1 MFILLL
7 IRSKIRFFAKVIRL
21 SLFDDANI
29 LQYCSITINTM
40 QYCMFLIFINTLILQ
55 YMTTEELFSKA
66 EEVIKLLRESKLSNY
81 VISKQTHISQST
93 LGNYKNGKT
102 KPTPA
107 NTEILLQFF
116 SSENALAIENEA
128 IPLNQNYI
136 INVPLVNQYA
146 QAGYICGFQDAAYI
160 ATLPTIPFIIDHEAK
175 GNYVAF
181 EVRGDSMNDGT
192 EESYLEG
199 DRLLCREI
207 APYLWAESK
216 LHIRKWDFVIVH
228 EGGILV
234 KRIIDHN
241 VENHTI
247 TIHSLNDMYPDRVID
262 LAEVKQIFNVI
273 ELQRPRRR

>member
-1 MFILLL
+1 MTLKERMFYLIEKEGLNPNQFYTISGLGNGYLNNVGESFRKPTIEKIKKSFPHWNMDWILYE
-7 IRSKIRFFAKVIRL
+7 KGEP
-21 SLFDDANI
+21 
-29 LQYCSITINTM
+29 ITN
-40 QYCMFLIFINTLILQ
+40 
-55 YMTTEELFSKA
+55 
-66 EEVIKLLRESKLSNY
+66 
-81 VISKQTHISQST
+81 ISK
-93 LGNYKNGKT
+93 GNI
-102 KPTPA
+102 
-107 NTEILLQFF
+107 EIL
-116 SSENALAIENEA
+116 EA

-146 QAGYICGFQDAAYI
+146 QAGYLCGFQDAAYI

-228 EGGILV
+228 EDGILV

-262 LAEVKQIFNVI
+262 LAEVRQIFNVI